1 MNTLFSF
8 LMVAF
13 ETSPFFRRYFRHLN
27 ATAITLKEMKNEA
40 EVLQNWSSSD
50 FELPSVNQ

>member
-13 ETSPFFRRYFRHLN
+13 ETSPFAWRNLCHFN
-27 ATAITLKEMKNEA
+27 ATVITLEEMKNEA
-40 EVLQNWSSSD
+40 EALQNWPNSGFGLST
-50 FELPSVNQ
+50 VNQ

>member
-13 ETSPFFRRYFRHLN
+13 ETSPFAWRYLCHFN
-27 ATAITLKEMKNEA
+27 ATVITLEEMKNEA
-40 EVLQNWSSSD
+40 GALQNWPNSGFGLS
-50 FELPSVNQ
+50 SVNQ

>member
-1 MNTLFSF
+1 MNTSFSF

-13 ETSPFFRRYFRHLN
+13 ETSPVAWRYFCHFN

-40 EVLQNWSSSD
+40 EALQNWPSSD
-50 FELPSVNQ
+50 FGLPSVNQ